1 MIGSNSGIIFDAH
14 KPTVKLLTED
24 LSKTIGV
31 IAADN
36 DAGYSTSQDFELVFI
51 EEILRD
57 VCDTYARRLRIYE
70 PIVSS
75 VVDSLTNDM
84 FTATGIHRLV
94 PVKDSIQEFVI
105 HIQSALDCLKDLL
118 ENDED
123 MINLML
129 TKKRHARNNGYDLDN
144 SIHEDVELL
153 IEEYARRL
161 NAVLQ
166 ETDYLLKKVETKQVS
181 TCIDLKVKK
190 LPPCTYPPCSWKL
203 IHIRVGAYSNKL
215 RCL

>member
-1 MIGSNSGIIFDAH
+1 M
-14 KPTVKLLTED
+14 KLLAEELSTTFQKADED
-24 LSKTIGV
+24 NNLKYTDE
-31 IAADN
+31 A
-36 DAGYSTSQDFELVFI
+36 FELVFM

-57 VCDTYARRLRIYE
+57 VCDTYERRIRIYE

-75 VVDSLTNDM
+75 VVESLANDL

-105 HIQSALDCLKDLL
+105 HVQSALDCLKDLL

-129 TKKRHARNNGYDLDN
+129 TKKQHAKDN
-144 SIHEDVELL
+144 EYEIDASIHEDVELL

-161 NAVLQ
+161 NSILL
-166 ETDYLLKKVETKQVS
+166 ETSYLLKKVESKQV
-181 TCIDLKVKK
+181 C
-190 LPPCTYPPCSWKL
+190 
-203 IHIRVGAYSNKL
+203 G
-215 RCL
+215 

>member
-1 MIGSNSGIIFDAH
+1 M
-14 KPTVKLLTED
+14 KLLAGE
-24 LSKTIGV
+24 LSTKFQKV
-31 IAADN
+31 DKDDIAKYIEN
-36 DAGYSTSQDFELVFI
+36 EEFELVFM
-51 EEILRD
+51 EQILKD
-57 VCDTYARRLRIYE
+57 VCDTYERRIRIYE

-105 HIQSALDCLKDLL
+105 HVQSALNCLKDLL

-129 TKKRHARNNGYDLDN
+129 TKKQHAKDNGYEIDA

-161 NAVLQ
+161 NSILL
-166 ETDYLLKKVETKQVS
+166 ETSYLLKKVESKQV
-181 TCIDLKVKK
+181 
-190 LPPCTYPPCSWKL
+190 
-203 IHIRVGAYSNKL
+203 RG
-215 RCL
+215 